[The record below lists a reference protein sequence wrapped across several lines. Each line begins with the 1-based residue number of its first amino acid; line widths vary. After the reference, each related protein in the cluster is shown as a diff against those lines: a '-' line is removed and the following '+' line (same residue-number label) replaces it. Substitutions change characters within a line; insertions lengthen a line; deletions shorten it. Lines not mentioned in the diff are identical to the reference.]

1 LDVRDSPAVQ
11 NWMGRLQ
18 PATAR
23 VARYNLQ
30 NFMDYVA
37 LQGGKFSAYTPDQ
50 LIEYQKAGDNGNRFE
65 ILDLAQRWII
75 KMDGRF
81 SYKKSRLT
89 HVKSFFL
96 HNRAELPR
104 DLSFKI
110 RGDLKK
116 VVAELKPEE
125 IKITILS
132 CNKVYRA
139 LYLSMFQGAMDEER
153 LTYWSA
159 HGLAKLRDDLR
170 EKPKIIRVDLPGRK
184 GNEENYYTL
193 LGKDAIDALETW
205 LVERERLIE
214 FHKRTKPEFV
224 DKGAIFIDQF
234 GDSVSKPAIQ
244 LYWRAHMRRLGLAA
258 QRNTDPRNR
267 TGKSVHELRDS
278 FRTLWSFSKAAPHI
292 GEFLMGHTVDDL
304 GYDKSPKNEKF
315 VRAEYEKAV
324 KYLNLLSSG
333 NAFGQVS
340 EDELEGLRRQLE
352 EAKQGSNS
360 RVTQLEAQL
369 RAYQEDL
376 KATQEQQ
383 REILKLLAGLQKIED
398 KEAR

>member
-1 LDVRDSPAVQ
+1 
-11 NWMGRLQ
+11 MGRLQ

-37 LQGGKFSAYTPDQ
+37 FEGGKFSAFTPDQ
-50 LIEYQKAGDNGNRFE
+50 LIEYQKAADNGKRFE

-89 HVKSFFL
+89 HVRSFFL
-96 HNRAELPR
+96 HNRGELPR
-104 DLSFKI
+104 DLGFKI
-110 RGDLKK
+110 HGDLRK

-125 IKITILS
+125 IKTTILS

-153 LTYWSA
+153 LTYWST
-159 HGLAKLRDDLR
+159 HGLDKLREDLR

-205 LVERERLIE
+205 LVERPGLIE
-214 FHKRTKPEFV
+214 FHKRSKPEFV

-234 GDSVSKPAIQ
+234 GDSISKPAIQ

-278 FRTLWSFSKAAPHI
+278 FRTLWSFSKAAAHV
-292 GEFLMGHTVDDL
+292 GEYLMGHTIDDL

-333 NAFGQVS
+333 NAFGLVS

-352 EAKQGSNS
+352 EAKQGQND
-360 RVTQLEAQL
+360 RVAELKNEVDRLKSQESEFTQI
-369 RAYQEDL
+369 RAEFKKL
-376 KATQEQQ
+376 KDDF
-383 REILKLLAGLQKIED
+383 LKIEELRKLEEKED
-398 KEAR
+398 K